1 MYSVILHLPNPM
13 SQPLIKP
20 TVHNRL
26 IDQKTSVIV
35 DILANRRL
43 TKEEMEVQAARG
55 LQRLTSEQWP
65 KPGQVLTLMVAED
78 GEELMAEYESR
89 WLK

>member
-1 MYSVILHLPNPM
+1 M
-13 SQPLIKP
+13 SQPPTQP

-35 DILANRRL
+35 DILASRRL
-43 TKEEMEVQAARG
+43 TKEEMEMQAARA
-55 LQRLTSEQWP
+55 LQKLTSEQWP
-65 KPGQVLTLMVAED
+65 KTGQVLTVVVTEE
-78 GEELMAEYESR
+78 GEEVMAEYESR

>member
-1 MYSVILHLPNPM
+1 M
-13 SQPLIKP
+13 SQPTTQP

-35 DILANRRL
+35 DILANRRM
-43 TKEEMEVQAARG
+43 TKEEMEVQAARA

-65 KPGQVLTLMVAED
+65 KPGQVLTVMITEE

>member
-1 MYSVILHLPNPM
+1 M
-13 SQPLIKP
+13 SQPTTQP
-20 TVHNRL
+20 TIHNRL

-35 DILANRRL
+35 DILANRRM
-43 TKEEMEVQAARG
+43 TKEEMEVQAARA

-65 KPGQVLTLMVAED
+65 KPGQVLTVMITEE

>member
-1 MYSVILHLPNPM
+1 M
-13 SQPLIKP
+13 SKPPTEP

-35 DILANRRL
+35 DILTNRRL
-43 TKEEMEVQAARG
+43 TKEEMEVQAARA
-55 LQRLTSEQWP
+55 LQKLTSAQWP
-65 KPGQVLTLMVAED
+65 KAGEVLSVVITEE
-78 GEELMAEYESR
+78 GEEVLAEYESR

>member
-1 MYSVILHLPNPM
+1 M
-13 SQPLIKP
+13 SQPPTQP

-35 DILANRRL
+35 DILATRRL
-43 TKEEMEVQAARG
+43 TKEEMEVQAARA
-55 LQRLTSEQWP
+55 LQKLTCAQWP
-65 KPGQVLTLMVAED
+65 KAGEVLSVVIADE
-78 GEELMAEYESR
+78 GEEVLAEYESR